1 MNNKPKILIVD
12 DDRSLCSSLQS
23 ALSHAGYPSAS
34 TQDSLSALQTLSN
47 DNFGIA
53 LLDINMPQLDGIS
66 LARQVRACLPNLGII
81 LISGYGTLDNAIE
94 ALKTG
99 VYDFIKKPF
108 KIDQLLMSIERLSVM
123 IQLRNDLDA
132 STEELRR
139 SEERYRILIE
149 STADAVVLVQEDLI
163 AFHNKAFQ
171 ELLGCGFLLYETR
184 FSALIHADDRA
195 SALQQIR
202 EISGQKNSGQIQ
214 YRLKKTDGSLCWVS
228 ANTSLID
235 YQGQPTYISSFR
247 DITPVVEIEN
257 LRKDME
263 RMLRHDM
270 RSQIIAI
277 VGFAKRLIE
286 HTVLSESQ
294 TEYCRHIRQCGME
307 LENMIETYLDTSR
320 LEQGPFVLKKE
331 SFNLMEVIKRS
342 RDALR
347 DLADRKNANINIL
360 LNKRLYSIEDNLSFL
375 GDKIFLQNAFNNLL
389 KNAIEASPKDMSVKI
404 KVRQHS
410 DHVEISIHNWS
421 VVPEE
426 IRGAFFEKYASA
438 GKQHGIGLGTYMA
451 KLVTE
456 SHGGDIAFRTSNNE
470 GTTILIN
477 LPLEPASDCP
487 LPISSASMSLT

>member
-1 MNNKPKILIVD
+1 MHLMDKKPRILIVD
-12 DDRSLCSSLQS
+12 DDRSLCSSLES

-34 TQDSLSALQTLSN
+34 TQDSALALQTLF
-47 DNFGIA
+47 DEDFQIA
-53 LLDINMPQLDGIS
+53 LLDINMPELDGIS
-66 LARQVRACLPNLGII
+66 LAKQARSHLPNLGII

-94 ALKTG
+94 ALKAG

-123 IQLRNDLDA
+123 IRLKTDLEA
-132 STEELRR
+132 STEELRK

-163 AFHNKAFQ
+163 VFHNKAFQ
-171 ELLGCGFLLYETR
+171 NLLGLGSSLSETS
-184 FSALIHADDRA
+184 FSDIIHADDRA
-195 SALQQIR
+195 NALHQIR
-202 EISGQKNSGQIQ
+202 KIKDQTNSAQIQ
-214 YRLKKTDGSLCWVS
+214 YRLKKTDVSFCWVS
-228 ANTSLID
+228 ANISLID
-235 YQGQPTYISSFR
+235 YQGKPTYISSFR
-247 DITPVVEIEN
+247 DITPIVEIEN

-286 HTVLSESQ
+286 HTVLSDTQ
-294 TEYCRHIRQCGME
+294 AEYCRLIRQCGIE

-331 SFNLMEVIKRS
+331 FFNLMEAIKRS

-347 DLADRKNANINIL
+347 DLADRKNVNINIL
-360 LNKRLYSIEDNLSFL
+360 LNKRLYSINDNLPFL
-375 GDKIFLQNAFNNLL
+375 GDSIFLQNALNNLL

-404 KVRQHS
+404 KAREHPH
-410 DHVEISIHNWS
+410 HVEISIHNWS

-426 IRGAFFEKYASA
+426 IRGTFFEKYASA
-438 GKQHGIGLGTYMA
+438 GKEHGIGLGTYMA
-451 KLVTE
+451 RLVME
-456 SHGGDIAFRTSNNE
+456 SHGGNITFRSSKDE
-470 GTTILIN
+470 GTTIL
-477 LPLEPASDCP
+477 LSMPLAGE
-487 LPISSASMSLT
+487 